1 MKSHIK
7 MSTFDLFDVWQA
19 IRHAITNQL
28 KELRYVRVSQ
38 QMRTPLDISGTLFEA
53 VRGWVSHSAL
63 RKVQEQRHLL
73 QGPRMTLCSQRFTS
87 SHGLPCSHMLKR
99 LEEAGQNLL
108 IEHFHPHWHLKRE
121 TTRPRP
127 VLEPRRVASHAQEMR
142 RQAQPE
148 SSTRREP
155 SGFEMIKEG
164 KRAPSKCSRCHVV
177 GHTMTSKDCPLRFK
191 KLLVPPADVPGP
203 APHSGPAPGLIT
215 SAVSNAAESALVM
228 RQTTPSYIVPVY
240 SMEASRHMEPLP
252 DAPVVQSSPRIPAPS
267 TTPHLLL
274 MPDCSAGTPPMPM
287 SEEPSFGEM
296 PLQRGIRSP
305 SLPRYDSPQAIYERY
320 VAARNAWYAAQPA
333 GSSKTNQ
340 RYRRAMGL
348 PVRYDKKSYDWCLD
362 YKQMSQRCITS
373 TGSREWTREEMM
385 AYLDW
390 SKAEDERVETL
401 VAKELADNPL
411 GNIRRGVQ
419 DVWKSVMRDSR
430 EQQAIHSHTDSTEE
444 CIVVRMP

>member
-142 RQAQPE
+142 RQARPE

-215 SAVSNAAESALVM
+215 SAVSNAAESGTILQSFEDAVKALEGDGIQRKRKQGHFESYGNVWEEIVGYEFLLAELEKANAM
-228 RQTTPSYIVPVY
+228 VDRYPDSEHFKVNINLGWKKLDEYYKLDETPIYYTSLALHPAYRWGYFETVWSERSAWI
-240 SMEASRHMEPLP
+240 SKAK
-252 DAPVVQSSPRIPAPS
+252 DVVQSVWDR
-267 TTPHLLL
+267 TYKTL
-274 MPDCSAGTPPMPM
+274 D
-287 SEEPSFGEM
+287 
-296 PLQRGIRSP
+296 
-305 SLPRYDSPQAIYERY
+305 
-320 VAARNAWYAAQPA
+320 VAAEANDEPAAKAPA
-333 GSSKTNQ
+333 DTVLLSLRTIQG
-340 RYRRAMGL
+340 
-348 PVRYDKKSYDWCLD
+348 
-362 YKQMSQRCITS
+362 
-373 TGSREWTREEMM
+373 
-385 AYLDW
+385 
-390 SKAEDERVETL
+390 
-401 VAKELADNPL
+401 
-411 GNIRRGVQ
+411 
-419 DVWKSVMRDSR
+419 
-430 EQQAIHSHTDSTEE
+430 
-444 CIVVRMP
+444 